1 MSKVAQ
7 FIDRY
12 SGDGADLQRVLDDM
26 SGRLGQSSDSL
37 LSAALADRFV
47 ACYILIQMKRL
58 HLRRN
63 RG

>member
-12 SGDGADLQRVLDDM
+12 SGDGSDLQRVLDDM
-26 SGRLGQSSDSL
+26 SERLGQSSDSL
-37 LSAALADRFV
+37 LSAALADRFA
-47 ACYILIQMKRL
+47 ACHILIQMKRL
-58 HLRRN
+58 HSRQN